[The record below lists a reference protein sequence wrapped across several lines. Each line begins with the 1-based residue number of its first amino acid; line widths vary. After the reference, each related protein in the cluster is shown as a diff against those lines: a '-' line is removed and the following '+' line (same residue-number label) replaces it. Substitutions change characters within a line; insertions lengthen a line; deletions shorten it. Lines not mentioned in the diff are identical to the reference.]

1 MTGLPLIT
9 RSDFEG
15 AITPTYLGG
24 LMLIRAAMIG
34 GVFLLCIVAAS
45 LYESNVQT
53 PAGPE
58 MLSLMNILSGVNA
71 FTQIVSG
78 GLAAYLSRSM
88 LSKERL
94 ALPAT
99 GATRDVMI
107 LRALSL
113 CRTRSIAMI
122 APLESA
128 ALFGGA
134 ICLIGSRNGLLQ
146 GEPVYWLNAIPVCV
160 FFTAAIMTFPTRSR
174 MIELLDDAF
183 CRP

>member
-1 MTGLPLIT
+1 MTGLPVMT

-15 AITPTYLGG
+15 AVTPAYIGG
-24 LMLIRAAMIG
+24 LILIRTAMMG
-34 GVFLLCIVAAS
+34 GVLLLCIVAAF
-45 LYESNVQT
+45 LYESNVQAS
-53 PAGPE
+53 PGPE
-58 MLSLMNILSGVNA
+58 ASSLMNILSGVNA
-71 FTQIVSG
+71 LMLFVSA

-99 GATRDVMI
+99 GATRELMI
-107 LRALSL
+107 SRSLSL

-122 APLESA
+122 AVLESA

-134 ICLIGSRNGLLQ
+134 ICLIGSRNGMLQ
-146 GEPVYWLNAIPVCV
+146 SEPMYWLNAIPACV
-160 FFTAAIMTFPTRSR
+160 FFATAIMTFPMRSR
-174 MIELLDDAF
+174 VIELLDNAF